1 MKFNTQQL
9 VQDLC
14 WVVNSPSLLYSAKDT
29 GPKLTPNDVDQDEL
43 SRHFSQVRPFRVGQ
57 YFELL
62 IEYWLRYH
70 QQVEIV
76 EQQKQLFANRQ
87 TVGELD
93 FLFHDSSG
101 DLVHLEAAVKF
112 YLHFAGEHRSGSHY
126 LGPNSRDHFERK
138 TNRLFGHQLRLGRQ
152 FFPEVHR
159 TCSVMKGWI
168 FYHILEQGLSHSPL
182 LLNPDHLHGHWMY
195 ESELEWFQQQS
206 IEFRYTVSQK
216 PFWLTAA
223 WDDSEPSLISKSDN
237 IIDFAEKHFSEQ
249 KRPLLV
255 NRWIQNGYSW
265 SVVDR
270 LFIVANS
277 WPHRPR

>member
-1 MKFNTQQL
+1 MKFNTQHL

-76 EQQKQLFANRQ
+76 EQQKQLFANGQ
-87 TVGELD
+87 TVGEID

-112 YLHFAGEHRSGSHY
+112 YLHYAGEHRSGSHY

-206 IEFRYTVSQK
+206 AQFKYSVSNK
-216 PFWLTAA
+216 PFWLTSYL
-223 WDDSEPSLISKSDN
+223 DKENLSSILSNHEF
-237 IIDFAEKHFSEQ
+237 IDLTKNHFSVQE
-249 KRPLLV
+249 RPLLV
-255 NRWIQNGYSW
+255 NQWEENEHGL
-265 SVVDR
+265 VAVDR
-270 LFIVANS
+270 LFVVTNS
-277 WPHRPR
+277 WPQ